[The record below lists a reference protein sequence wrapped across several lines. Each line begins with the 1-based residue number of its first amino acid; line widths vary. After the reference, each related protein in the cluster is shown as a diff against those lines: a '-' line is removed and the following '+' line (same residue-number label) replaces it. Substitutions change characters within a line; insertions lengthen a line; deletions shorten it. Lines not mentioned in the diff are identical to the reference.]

1 MMTSKQIINDVKES
15 FKELNYS
22 ILYQDTIPVQLVGLY
37 DNSPIFVIQFS
48 DGTINFETLYKNGS
62 YKKFIKPTINEQE
75 KFLVESEGVSFYYVM
90 HRSLIQKLIPKVILA
105 FKNYYI
111 SNKKELIEN
120 DFLCR
125 R

>member
-22 ILYQDTIPVQLVGLY
+22 ILYQDTIPVQLVALY

-62 YKKFIKPTINEQE
+62 YKKRTK
-75 KFLVESEGVSFYYVM
+75 
-90 HRSLIQKLIPKVILA
+90 
-105 FKNYYI
+105 
-111 SNKKELIEN
+111 
-120 DFLCR
+120 R
-125 R
+125 RN

>member
-1 MMTSKQIINDVKES
+1 
-15 FKELNYS
+15 
-22 ILYQDTIPVQLVGLY
+22 VGSY